1 MNWIPLTTETQLEQ
15 LLVRS
20 SEVPQVIF
28 KHSTRC
34 SISSVAKKR
43 LEKSK
48 TQEEVSFYFLDLF
61 AYRSISNAIASRF
74 NVTHESPQILVIKEG
89 RCVYDE
95 SHMSIDMEEI
105 LENVDKN

>member
-1 MNWIPLTTETQLEQ
+1 MNWIPLCSTEEMEHLI
-15 LLVRS
+15 LLS
-20 SEVPQVIF
+20 QEKPQVIF

-43 LEKSK
+43 LEKSI

-61 AYRSISNAIASRF
+61 AYRTISNAIASRF
-74 NVTHESPQILVIKEG
+74 NVTHESPQILVIKKG

-95 SHMSIDMEEI
+95 SHMSIDMEDI
-105 LENVDKN
+105 LENIDKK